1 MQVQQRDEQT
11 IDEVSQDTVLTS
23 AWDAQAGERA
33 RQMVTSFRQ
42 FLEQHRDEITALQ
55 IFYNRPRHAP
65 LRLEDLKQL
74 AEAIQRHRS
83 ASQPTSSWQAYET
96 LIPARVRQGKD
107 SRNVKHLLTD
117 LVALVRYTI
126 ERDQNENAKLEPYSE
141 TVQQRFS
148 AWREEQ
154 ERMRGKPFTDEQQQW
169 LELIRD
175 SVASS
180 LTIDP
185 DDFEYEPFTPAW
197 WPGQSLPT
205 FRPRTSRHLTT
216 IE

>member
-1 MQVQQRDEQT
+1 M
-11 IDEVSQDTVLTS
+11 VLTS

-55 IFYNRPRHAP
+55 IFYNRPRHAS

-74 AEAIQRHRS
+74 AEAIHAPPLGLS
-83 ASQPTSSWQAYET
+83 TDKLWQAYET
-96 LIPARVRQGKD
+96 LDPARVRQGKD

-117 LVALVRYTI
+117 LVALVRYTL
-126 ERDQNENAKLEPYSE
+126 ERDQNENATLEPYCE

-148 AWREEQ
+148 AWRKEQ
-154 ERMRGKPFTDEQQQW
+154 EQMRGKPFTDEQQQW

-185 DDFEYEPFTPAW
+185 DDFEYEPFTQRGGLGRAYQLF
-197 WPGQSLPT
+197 GSELPT
-205 FRPRTSRHLTT
+205 ILQQLNERLAA
-216 IE
+216 